1 MGRFN
6 TSQPFFCLS
15 IDLGPFIHPFNKHLM
30 NSYKKHRV
38 KCRFGQG
45 GELNQDSAQTNP
57 LGTYGGNVGGKER
70 MESIHTT
77 SGIPLVWTSLSL
89 EHTSLGNCKQHESL
103 QATTTLD
110 YTWQGNPKTNP
121 DIEMQ
126 EYLQSFFFFNKYLL
140 TAYLDQA
147 QKAISQR
154 QDS

>member
-1 MGRFN
+1 
-6 TSQPFFCLS
+6 
-15 IDLGPFIHPFNKHLM
+15 M
-30 NSYKKHRV
+30 NSYNKHRV
-38 KCRFGQG
+38 KYRFGQG

-57 LGTYGGNVGGKER
+57 LGTYGGKVGGKER

-89 EHTSLGNCKQHESL
+89 EHTSLGNCKQNESL

-126 EYLQSFFFFNKYLL
+126 EYLQSFFFQQIFTNRLPRTRHRKPLVKDKIPKCSALAHLL
-140 TAYLDQA
+140 FLSNPSPFSPCGPKHSLT
-147 QKAISQR
+147 
-154 QDS
+154 